1 MAVVKMASET
11 TERDPE
17 ELSEQSYQWHR
28 KRQLRE
34 LGVDPEEIDV

>member
-1 MAVVKMASET
+1 MMSAET
-11 TERDPE
+11 ESDPEKRDPE

-28 KRQLRE
+28 KRQLQE